1 MIRLV
6 RFGADAT
13 GLLLGEGDDA
23 QVLEVSASLGAL
35 PPAQAEALAPY
46 VAPGASW
53 SGLIRDWEVHRP
65 AIEQL
70 IGCAQAGRNERLK
83 LTPVDRVTLGP
94 PLPEPAARIFAMGG
108 NFPMHL
114 AGAVARLDL
123 PDSVKQGTKADT
135 PPWGFFVIPYTTVG
149 PGAEVS
155 PPPATRYFDYEA
167 EVGAVLTG
175 EPVGEDGRVPIF
187 GYTAWNDFSIR
198 DPAFKLTK
206 VDHGPLTWSLQKN
219 FATANACGPCLVVDE
234 GRTIDA
240 LRIVCRV
247 NGEVRQDGTTA
258 DMNYSF
264 GEIAAHIT
272 EYLPLRPGDM
282 ILSGTPSGTA
292 MEGGPEGR
300 FLQDGDVTE
309 VEVDGVGVLRNPV
322 RLAGG

>member
-6 RFGADAT
+6 RFDADAT
-13 GLLLGEGDDA
+13 GLLVGEGAEA
-23 QVLEVSASLGAL
+23 QVLDIAASLGAL
-35 PPAQAEALAPY
+35 PANTAEGLAPLVAPGVSWAGLIAGWRGYREAFGQLEALAE
-46 VAPGASW
+46 
-53 SGLIRDWEVHRP
+53 SGDT
-65 AIEQL
+65 
-70 IGCAQAGRNERLK
+70 GK
-83 LTPVDRVTLGP
+83 LTLRPVGDVTLGP
-94 PLPEPAARIFAMGG
+94 PLPEPATRIFAMGG

-114 AGAVARLDL
+114 AGATDKLDL
-123 PDSVKQGTKADT
+123 PDSVTKGTKADT

-149 PGAEVS
+149 REVQIV
-155 PPPATRYFDYEA
+155 PPAATRYFDYEA

-175 EPVGEDGRVPIF
+175 EPVGADGRVPIF

-198 DPAFKLTK
+198 DAAFKLSK

-219 FATANACGPCLVVDE
+219 FATANACGPYLVVDE
-234 GRTIDA
+234 GATIDA

-258 DMNYSF
+258 DMNFKF

-292 MEGGPEGR
+292 MEGGPDGR
-300 FLQDGDVTE
+300 FLQDGDVVE
-309 VEVDGVGVLRNPV
+309 VQVDGVDVLRNRV
-322 RLAGG
+322 RFVER